1 MRSVIVASQL
11 YQLHFCRLLRV
22 LRFPENVSSVKICF
36 VPLDPVS
43 FNYLNVT
50 VAVKAKT
57 EALKAQGSDAN
68 RDVPWFFFFFLKKTK
83 LFEGVPSTAWSLFYI
98 CGVKMYAVSGQIN
111 WELAVFTHW
120 TPSFSRS
127 LGLGRVIQFLTTV
140 ILSSLCSCSV
150 VLREKKNV
158 SGKWLEL
165 RNVRERTTP
174 YSVARC

>member
-1 MRSVIVASQL
+1 MRSVMVASQL
-11 YQLHFCRLLRV
+11 YQLHFCRLLHV

-36 VPLDPVS
+36 VPFDPVS

-57 EALKAQGSDAN
+57 EALKAKGSDAN
-68 RDVPWFFFFFLKKTK
+68 RDVPWFFFLLKKTK

-98 CGVKMYAVSGQIN
+98 GGVKMYAVSGQIN
-111 WELAVFTHW
+111 WELAVFTHC

-150 VLREKKNV
+150 VLGKKKTFQASDLSWEMSAN
-158 SGKWLEL
+158 EL
-165 RNVRERTTP
+165 PRIV
-174 YSVARC
+174 